1 VHLDP
6 IAVNDHRVNEL
17 HLIVHEIIDGIAAQY
32 SSPVSMHDFR
42 AVFGKTHS
50 NIIFDLAV
58 TSEFPLSNDELVN
71 TIRGDIAQKV
81 GTQYNAVITI
91 DRDYTTTRY

>member
-1 VHLDP
+1 
-6 IAVNDHRVNEL
+6 
-17 HLIVHEIIDGIAAQY
+17 
-32 SSPVSMHDFR
+32 MHDFR